1 MFGPT
6 DDAIASIR
14 AVLAKHPGVTSAV
27 VFGSRALGRA
37 HDWSDI
43 DISLSGTLN
52 ALEVERIAVKS
63 PALRAHLGRAGQEI
77 YRREAPLSPNFS
89 PAPPKAN

>member
-1 MFGPT
+1 MFGLT

-14 AVLAKHPGVTSAV
+14 AVLAKHPSVTSAV

-43 DISLSGTLN
+43 DLSLSGTLN
-52 ALEVERIAVKS
+52 ALEVERIAIDLEDLPL
-63 PALRAHLGRAGQEI
+63 PAAVLTRLRLRTKI
-77 YRREAPLSPNFS
+77 YR
-89 PAPPKAN
+89 